1 MSLADPEAAIAAI
14 PSLLGFTP
22 HHSVVVLWL
31 RDGELALT
39 QRIDLHAAASPPAA
53 WLDACVNHVGAS
65 AAHEAIIVVFASR
78 GRDLGLPFARTVDRL
93 EARLA
98 EHRVELIDALLVDD
112 ERWFSYRCDG
122 PCCPAQGRCIDPVVR
137 MRVGA
142 AFALEGVA
150 PFPDRAAVVGSL
162 ARDPQAHQGVR
173 SRLPSRPR
181 TWTERSRDAVL
192 AGPMRRLLAGSPLG
206 IAETARVIAGVVD
219 IRVRDTVLWRLSR
232 VHDGRVVLPGF
243 IGALR
248 AAPDGYVAPIAT
260 VTAIAA
266 WLTGDGAR
274 ATIAVERARAED
286 PNYGLAVLVDT
297 ALRAGVPPTAWRS
310 AMDDLDE
317 RICRFGE

>member
-1 MSLADPEAAIAAI
+1 MSLANPEAAIAAV

-22 HHSVVVLWL
+22 HHSVVVLWM

-39 QRIDLHAAASPPAA
+39 QRIDLPVDARPPAA
-53 WLDACVNHVGAS
+53 WLDACVNHVGAA

-78 GRDLGLPFARTVDRL
+78 GNDRELPFARAVDHL

-98 EHRVELIDALLVDD
+98 EHRVELIDALLADD

-122 PCCPAQGRCIDPVVR
+122 PCCPIQGRCIDPDVR

-150 PFPDRAAVVGSL
+150 PFPDRDAVVGSL
-162 ARDPQAHQGVR
+162 GRDPQAHQDVR
-173 SRLPSRPR
+173 RRLPRRPR

-192 AGPMRRLLAGSPLG
+192 RGPMRRLLAGSPLDVSDS
-206 IAETARVIAGVVD
+206 ARVIAGLVD

-274 ATIAVERARAED
+274 ASIAVERARAED
-286 PNYGLAVLVDT
+286 PDYGLALLVET
-297 ALRAGVPPTAWRS
+297 ALRAGLPPKVWRS
-310 AMDDLDE
+310 AMVDLDE
-317 RICRFGE
+317 RSCRYGE